1 MSENNDNSN
10 DSNSR
15 SDSILQASR
24 LNNPIRAGVLRPS
37 VLGSS
42 LNSTNNSDGKEDSNN
57 DGESLNP
64 FLREPKDDEGN
75 GREAGASLENNKKEE
90 SDDEEKDDRP
100 DPLNLLAKNGFE
112 RASLFAAAKSSM
124 PRVEKSGFVFGQN
137 VHERVTGE
145 NIHAESSTSKTDN
158 SASSADTPLL
168 FSTVIQAAA
177 KPDNEGAVAKEST
190 DAKSLTEVAREYEE
204 HSRAQKR
211 KYEEVE
217 TFTGE
222 EDESNIV
229 DISCKLF
236 AFVNSNWE
244 ERGRG
249 SLRLNDS
256 KVQECSRV
264 VFRTSGN
271 LRLLV
276 NTKVWAGMVAER
288 PSQKSMRLTAMDN
301 NGQIKVFLVMARP
314 AEITNLHKLLVK
326 RIEKVKLLHPITTT
340 TTTVDCDDSNDGKN
354 GSAEKCEVAAA
365 AAAVPAPSESAHA
378 DGDGESEPSPKKPMV
393 ATAAAAAESN

>member
-15 SDSILQASR
+15 NDSILQASR

-42 LNSTNNSDGKEDSNN
+42 LNSSNADGGKARDGSDNDS
-57 DGESLNP
+57 ELVNP
-64 FLREPKDDEGN
+64 FLRESKDDDDGQD
-75 GREAGASLENNKKEE
+75 GAGASSAENNKRDE
-90 SDDEEKDDRP
+90 SDDDEKDDRP

-124 PRVEKSGFVFGQN
+124 PRVERSGFVFGQN

-145 NIHAESSTSKTDN
+145 NIHAESSTSKSEN
-158 SASSADTPLL
+158 STTSPDSPLL
-168 FSTVIQAAA
+168 FSTVVQAAA
-177 KPDNEGAVAKEST
+177 KPENEGAAAKEST

-204 HSRAQKR
+204 SRAQKR
-211 KYEEVE
+211 KFEEVE

-222 EDESNIV
+222 EDEANIV

-314 AEITNLHKLLVK
+314 AEISNLHKLLVK
-326 RIEKVKLLHPITTT
+326 RIEKIKLLHPIA
-340 TTTVDCDDSNDGKN
+340 TVDCDDSNDAKN
-354 GSAEKCEVAAA
+354 GSADKCEVAAA
-365 AAAVPAPSESAHA
+365 AAIPAPSDSAHA
-378 DGDGESEPSPKKPMV
+378 DADGESEPSPKKSLV
-393 ATAAAAAESN
+393 ATAAAAAESD

>member
-15 SDSILQASR
+15 PDSILQASR

-42 LNSTNNSDGKEDSNN
+42 LNSTNNDDGKSNEDGNN

-64 FLREPKDDEGN
+64 FLRESKDDDEGD
-75 GREAGASLENNKKEE
+75 GLQIGASSANNKRDE
-90 SDDEEKDDRP
+90 SDDDEKDDRP

-112 RASLFAAAKSSM
+112 RASMFAAAKSSI

-145 NIHAESSTSKTDN
+145 SSTSKSEN
-158 SASSADTPLL
+158 SSTSSDTPLL
-168 FSTVIQAAA
+168 FSSVIQAAA
-177 KPDNEGAVAKEST
+177 KPDSEGAAPKEST

-204 HSRAQKR
+204 SRAQKR

-314 AEITNLHKLLVK
+314 AEISNLHKLLVK
-326 RIEKVKLLHPITTT
+326 RIEKVKLLHPITT
-340 TTTVDCDDSNDGKN
+340 VDSEETNNDNKN
-354 GSAEKCEVAAA
+354 GSADKCEVAAA
-365 AAAVPAPSESAHA
+365 AATPAPPESAHV
-378 DGDGESEPSPKKPMV
+378 DGEVDGESEPSPKKSLV
-393 ATAAAAAESN
+393 ATAAAIDDSD

>member
-326 RIEKVKLLHPITTT
+326 RIEKVKLLHPVTT

>member
-15 SDSILQASR
+15 TDSILQASR

-42 LNSTNNSDGKEDSNN
+42 LNSSNNSDGKAKDGENDS
-57 DGESLNP
+57 ESLNP
-64 FLREPKDDEGN
+64 FLRESKDDDDDGQ
-75 GREAGASLENNKKEE
+75 EAGASSENNKRDE
-90 SDDEEKDDRP
+90 SDDDEKDDRP

-124 PRVEKSGFVFGQN
+124 PRVERSGFVFGQN

-145 NIHAESSTSKTDN
+145 NIHAESSTSKSDN
-158 SASSADTPLL
+158 STASADSPLL
-168 FSTVIQAAA
+168 FSSVIQAAA
-177 KPDNEGAVAKEST
+177 KPENEGAAKEST

-204 HSRAQKR
+204 SRAQKR
-211 KYEEVE
+211 KFEEVE

-222 EDESNIV
+222 EDEANIV

-314 AEITNLHKLLVK
+314 AEISNLHKLLVK
-326 RIEKVKLLHPITTT
+326 RIEKIKLLHPIA
-340 TTTVDCDDSNDGKN
+340 TVDCDDSNDGKN
-354 GSAEKCEVAAA
+354 GSADKCEVAA

-378 DGDGESEPSPKKPMV
+378 DADGESEPSPKKPLV
-393 ATAAAAAESN
+393 ATAAAAAESD